1 MLAALMDFT
10 IYGIPFTLKVSRQV
24 RDMRLLV

>member
-10 IYGIPFTLKVSRQV
+10 IYGIPFTLKIRSQV
-24 RDMRLLV
+24 RDVRLLV